1 MPSIIDR
8 WKYKCRFLP
17 FRNQTHWCLWA
28 SVNMGIRVYF
38 TATLSMPS
46 SSALWLESFRTT
58 ILLYAVT
65 QPQYHASLVVKLLIK
80 SLVFR
85 CKAWKHFSNSIEN
98 ICLFASWLVG
108 SVRSV
113 DWLIVLERTLYFE
126 QTECAAKYERYRMSK
141 REQANGSQLYR
152 RITRLK
158 MNSHQTLGGGTSV
171 SWISPMG
178 SESNRA
184 IGRAKKTTQPR

>member
-58 ILLYAVT
+58 NLLYAVT

-98 ICLFASWLVG
+98 ICVCLPVGWLVLFG
-108 SVRSV
+108 RSIG
-113 DWLIVLERTLYFE
+113 WLCWNEHFILSK
-126 QTECAAKYERYRMSK
+126 QNAPQNMNDTEWASESK
-141 REQANGSQLYR
+141 RTVPNCIDESR
-152 RITRLK
+152 VWK
-158 MNSHQTLGGGTSV
+158 
-171 SWISPMG
+171 WI
-178 SESNRA
+178 RTK
-184 IGRAKKTTQPR
+184 R